1 MNRSKN
7 IFLVLILNLL
17 MSLFV
22 VYLNPRFDI
31 LTLIGFLLINII
43 LFIVISKIEKKKE
56 KVLEDKINNIFN
68 LLHSLDI
75 DSDNYEI
82 IDDEFGKLR
91 DEIIKIILENKRIAE
106 NAEKNKEI
114 LREYTED
121 IAHQIKTPL
130 TGSLLL
136 LDLLED
142 EKNESVK
149 EYISRLRDNL
159 LRLHYLS
166 DILLKLAALDSGT
179 IEMVKDR
186 ISARELIEDIIR
198 KLKDYFINDNIE
210 IPLYGDD
217 FYLICD
223 KKWTY
228 EALFNVMKNGIEAT
242 EDRHIEIHLKET
254 NLYKSIFVEDFSKGL
269 DREMLEKVFK
279 RFYKLDPN
287 SKGYGIGLPM
297 AKSVMERQN
306 GELLYHKGKKSN
318 SFELR
323 FYNWFNYGCVNKAQS
338 FFLVTF
344 QSLKSNIIQER

>member
-1 MNRSKN
+1 MNKKTL
-7 IFLVLILNLL
+7 LVLILNLL

-31 LTLIGFLLINII
+31 LTLIGFLVINII

-56 KVLEDKINNIFN
+56 KVLEDKINNIFK

-82 IDDEFGKLR
+82 IDDEFGKLK

-142 EKNESVK
+142 EEDESAK

-159 LRLHYLS
+159 LRLYNLS

-186 ISARELIEDIIR
+186 ISAKELIEDIIR
-198 KLKDYFINDNIE
+198 NLKDYFINDNIE
-210 IPLYGDD
+210 IRLDGDD

-228 EALFNVMKNGIEAT
+228 EAAFNVMKNGLEAT

-306 GELLYHKGKKSN
+306 GELLYHRGKKSN
-318 SFELR
+318 AFELR
-323 FYNWFNYGCVNKAQS
+323 FYN
-338 FFLVTF
+338 
-344 QSLKSNIIQER
+344 

>member
-1 MNRSKN
+1 MSKN
-7 IFLVLILNLL
+7 KNILLVLILNLI
-17 MSLFV
+17 MSLFA

-31 LTLIGFLLINII
+31 LTLIGFLVINII

-56 KVLEDKINNIFN
+56 KALEDKINNIFN
-68 LLHSLDI
+68 ILHLLDI

-91 DEIIKIILENKRIAE
+91 DEIIKIIIENKRIAE

-142 EKNESVK
+142 EEDESVK
-149 EYISRLRDNL
+149 EYISRLSDNL
-159 LRLHYLS
+159 FRLYNLS

-179 IEMVKDR
+179 IEMAKDR
-186 ISARELIEDIIR
+186 ISARELIEDIIQ
-198 KLKDYFINDNIE
+198 KLKDYFINDKIE
-210 IPLYGDD
+210 ISLYGDD
-217 FYLICD
+217 FNLICD

-228 EALFNVMKNGIEAT
+228 EAAFNVMKNGLEAT

-254 NLYKSIFVEDFSKGL
+254 NLYKSILVEDFSGGL
-269 DREMLEKVFK
+269 DREMLEKVFR
-279 RFYKLDPN
+279 RFYKADPN

-297 AKSVMERQN
+297 AKSVMEKQN

-318 SFELR
+318 AFELR
-323 FYNWFNYGCVNKAQS
+323 FYN
-338 FFLVTF
+338 
-344 QSLKSNIIQER
+344 

>member
-1 MNRSKN
+1 MTFWNKYKN
-7 IFLVLILNLL
+7 FLWVILLNLLLCLVLIYI
-17 MSLFV
+17 S
-22 VYLNPRFDI
+22 PRFDVI
-31 LTLIGFLLINII
+31 TLIGLISINII
-43 LFIVISKIEKKKE
+43 LLTVLIKGEKKKE
-56 KVLEDKINNIFN
+56 KILEDKINSIFL

-75 DSDNYEI
+75 DLDTYEVE
-82 IDDEFGKLR
+82 DDEFGKLR
-91 DEIIKIILENKRIAE
+91 DEIIKIILENKRIAA
-106 NAEKNKEI
+106 NAEKNKDI

-142 EKNESVK
+142 EEDESAK
-149 EYISRLRDNL
+149 EYIYRLRDNL
-159 LRLHYLS
+159 LRLYNLS

-179 IEMVKDR
+179 IEMAKDS
-186 ISARELIEDIIR
+186 ISARELIEDIVR
-198 KLKDYFINDNIE
+198 NLKDYFINDNIE
-210 IPLYGDD
+210 IPLYGND

-242 EDRHIEIHLKET
+242 GGRQIEIQFKET

-323 FYNWFNYGCVNKAQS
+323 FYNWFNYGCVNKKHS
-338 FFLVTF
+338 LFF
-344 QSLKSNIIQER
+344 

>member
-1 MNRSKN
+1 MNKSKN
-7 IFLVLILNLL
+7 ILLALILNVV

-22 VYLNPRFDI
+22 IYLNPRFDI
-31 LTLIGFLLINII
+31 LTLIGFIVINII
-43 LFIVISKIEKKKE
+43 LFLIIRKIENKKE
-56 KVLEDKINNIFN
+56 KELEDKINNTFI

-91 DEIIKIILENKRIAE
+91 DEIIKIIIENKRIAE
-106 NAEKNKEI
+106 NAEKNKET

-142 EKNESVK
+142 EEDESVK

-159 LRLHYLS
+159 LRLYNLS
-166 DILLKLAALDSGT
+166 DILLKLAAIDSGT
-179 IEMVKDR
+179 IQMTRDR
-186 ISARELIEDIIR
+186 VSARDLIEDSIR
-198 KLKDYFINDNIE
+198 NLKDYFINDPIE

-217 FYLICD
+217 FDLICD

-228 EALFNVMKNGIEAT
+228 EALFNVMKNGLEAT
-242 EDRHIEIHLKET
+242 EGRQIEIQLKET

-269 DREMLEKVFK
+269 NHEMLEKVFK

-318 SFELR
+318 AFELR

-344 QSLKSNIIQER
+344 QSLKSNII

>member
-1 MNRSKN
+1 MRKN
-7 IFLVLILNLL
+7 KRILHIIILNLL
-17 MSLFV
+17 MSLFA

-43 LFIVISKIEKKKE
+43 LFLIIRKFEKKKE
-56 KVLEDKINNIFN
+56 IELEDKINNIFI
-68 LLHSLDI
+68 LLHLLDI

-91 DEIIKIILENKRIAE
+91 DEIIKIIIENKRIAE

-142 EKNESVK
+142 EEDESVK

-159 LRLHYLS
+159 LRLYNLS

-179 IEMVKDR
+179 IEMAKDS

-198 KLKDYFINDNIE
+198 NLKDYFINNNIE
-210 IPLYGDD
+210 ISLYGDD
-217 FYLICD
+217 FNLICD

-242 EDRHIEIHLKET
+242 EGRQIEIQLKET

-269 DREMLEKVFK
+269 DHEMLEKVFR
-279 RFYKLDPN
+279 RFYKADPN

-318 SFELR
+318 AFELR
-323 FYNWFNYGCVNKAQS
+323 FYN
-338 FFLVTF
+338 
-344 QSLKSNIIQER
+344 

>member
-1 MNRSKN
+1 MTKSKS
-7 IFLVLILNLL
+7 ILLVFILNLL

-22 VYLNPRFDI
+22 IYLNPRFDI
-31 LTLIGFLLINII
+31 LTLIGFLVINVI
-43 LFIVISKIEKKKE
+43 LFIVTSKIEKEKE
-56 KVLEDKINNIFN
+56 KVLEDKINNIFR

-75 DSDNYEI
+75 NSDNYEI

-91 DEIIKIILENKRIAE
+91 DEIIKIIIENKRIAE
-106 NAEKNKEI
+106 NAEKNKET

-142 EKNESVK
+142 EEDELSE
-149 EYISRLRDNL
+149 EYIDRLKDNL
-159 LRLHYLS
+159 LRLHNLS

-179 IEMVKDR
+179 IEMAKDS
-186 ISARELIEDIIR
+186 ISARELIEDIIQN
-198 KLKDYFINDNIE
+198 LKDYFINDNVE
-210 IPLYGDD
+210 ILLDGDD
-217 FYLICD
+217 FNLICD

-242 EDRHIEIHLKET
+242 EGRQIEIQLKET

-279 RFYKLDPN
+279 RFYKIDPN

-306 GELLYHKGKKSN
+306 GELLYNRGKKSN
-318 SFELR
+318 AFELR
-323 FYNWFNYGCVNKAQS
+323 FYN
-338 FFLVTF
+338 
-344 QSLKSNIIQER
+344 

>member
-1 MNRSKN
+1 MRKN
-7 IFLVLILNLL
+7 KRILLIIVLNLL

-43 LFIVISKIEKKKE
+43 LFLIIIKFEKKKE
-56 KVLEDKINNIFN
+56 IELEDKINNIFN
-68 LLHSLDI
+68 LLHSLDLN
-75 DSDNYEI
+75 SDNYEI

-142 EKNESVK
+142 EEDESVK

-159 LRLHYLS
+159 LRLYNLS
-166 DILLKLAALDSGT
+166 DILLKLAAIDSGT
-179 IEMVKDR
+179 IEMTRDR
-186 ISARELIEDIIR
+186 VSARDLIDDSIR
-198 KLKDYFINDNIE
+198 NLKDYFINDPIE
-210 IPLYGDD
+210 IPLYGND
-217 FYLICD
+217 FDLICD

-228 EALFNVMKNGIEAT
+228 EALFNVMKNGLEAT
-242 EDRHIEIHLKET
+242 EDRQIEIQLKGT
-254 NLYKSIFVEDFSKGL
+254 NLYKSIFVKDFSKGL

-279 RFYKLDPN
+279 RFYKMDPN

-318 SFELR
+318 AFELR

-344 QSLKSNIIQER
+344 QSLKSNII

>member
-1 MNRSKN
+1 MRKN
-7 IFLVLILNLL
+7 KRILLIIVLNLL

-43 LFIVISKIEKKKE
+43 LFLIIIKFEKKKE
-56 KVLEDKINNIFN
+56 IELEDKINNIFN
-68 LLHSLDI
+68 LLHSLDLN
-75 DSDNYEI
+75 SDNYEI

-142 EKNESVK
+142 EEDESVK

-159 LRLHYLS
+159 LRLYNLS
-166 DILLKLAALDSGT
+166 DILLKLAAIDSGT
-179 IEMVKDR
+179 IEMTRDR
-186 ISARELIEDIIR
+186 VSARDLIDDGIR
-198 KLKDYFINDNIE
+198 NLKDYFINAPIE

-228 EALFNVMKNGIEAT
+228 EALFNVMKNGLEAT
-242 EDRHIEIHLKET
+242 EDRQIEIQLKGT
-254 NLYKSIFVEDFSKGL
+254 NLYKSIFVKDFSKGL

-279 RFYKLDPN
+279 RFYKMDPN

-318 SFELR
+318 AFELR

-338 FFLVTF
+338 FFSSHFPVT
-344 QSLKSNIIQER
+344 

>member
-1 MNRSKN
+1 MSKN
-7 IFLVLILNLL
+7 KNILLVLILNLI

-31 LTLIGFLLINII
+31 LTLIGFLLINIV
-43 LFIVISKIEKKKE
+43 LFLIIRKFEKKKE
-56 KVLEDKINNIFN
+56 IDLEDKINNIFS

-91 DEIIKIILENKRIAE
+91 DEIIKIIIENKRIAE
-106 NAEKNKEI
+106 NAEKNKET
-114 LREYTED
+114 LKEYTED

-142 EKNESVK
+142 EDDDFNE
-149 EYISRLRDNL
+149 EYIERLRDNL
-159 LRLHYLS
+159 LRLHNLS
-166 DILLKLAALDSGT
+166 DILLKLASLDSGT
-179 IEMVKDR
+179 IQMTKDR
-186 ISARELIEDIIR
+186 ISARELIEDIIQ

-217 FYLICD
+217 FNLICD

-228 EALFNVMKNGIEAT
+228 EALFNVMKNGLEAT
-242 EDRHIEIHLKET
+242 KDRHIEIHLKET
-254 NLYKSIFVEDFSKGL
+254 NLYKSILVEDFSDGL
-269 DREMLEKVFK
+269 DRQMLEKVFR
-279 RFYKLDPN
+279 RFYKADPN

-297 AKSVMERQN
+297 AKSIMEIQN
-306 GELLYHKGKKSN
+306 GELLYHKGKKTN
-318 SFELR
+318 AFELR
-323 FYNWFNYGCVNKAQS
+323 FYN
-338 FFLVTF
+338 
-344 QSLKSNIIQER
+344 

>member
-1 MNRSKN
+1 MRKN
-7 IFLVLILNLL
+7 KRILLIIVLNLL

-31 LTLIGFLLINII
+31 LTLLGFLLINII
-43 LFIVISKIEKKKE
+43 LFLIIRKFEKKKE
-56 KVLEDKINNIFN
+56 IELEDKINNIFN
-68 LLHSLDI
+68 LLHSLDLN
-75 DSDNYEI
+75 SDNYEI

-142 EKNESVK
+142 EEDELVK

-159 LRLHYLS
+159 LRLYNLS
-166 DILLKLAALDSGT
+166 DILLKLAAIDSGT
-179 IEMVKDR
+179 IEMTRDR
-186 ISARELIEDIIR
+186 VSARDLIDDSIR
-198 KLKDYFINDNIE
+198 NLKDYFINDPIE
-210 IPLYGDD
+210 IPLYGND
-217 FYLICD
+217 FDLICD

-228 EALFNVMKNGIEAT
+228 EALFNVMKNGLEAT
-242 EDRHIEIHLKET
+242 EGRQIEIQLKET

-279 RFYKLDPN
+279 RFYKMDPN

-306 GELLYHKGKKSN
+306 GELLYHKWKKSN
-318 SFELR
+318 AFELR

-344 QSLKSNIIQER
+344 QSLKSNII

>member
-1 MNRSKN
+1 MNKNKN
-7 IFLVLILNLL
+7 ILLVLILNLL

-22 VYLNPRFDI
+22 IYLNPRFDI

-56 KVLEDKINNIFN
+56 KALEDKINNIFN
-68 LLHSLDI
+68 LLHLLDLN
-75 DSDNYEI
+75 SDNYEI

-142 EKNESVK
+142 EEDESVK

-159 LRLHYLS
+159 LRLYNLS
-166 DILLKLAALDSGT
+166 DILLKLAAIDSGT
-179 IEMVKDR
+179 IEMTRDR
-186 ISARELIEDIIR
+186 VSARDLIDDGIR
-198 KLKDYFINDNIE
+198 NLKDYFINAPIE

-228 EALFNVMKNGIEAT
+228 EALFNVMKNGLEAT
-242 EDRHIEIHLKET
+242 EDRQIEIQLKGT
-254 NLYKSIFVEDFSKGL
+254 NLYKSIFVKDFSKGL

-279 RFYKLDPN
+279 RFYKMDPN

-318 SFELR
+318 AFELR

-344 QSLKSNIIQER
+344 QSLKSNII

>member
-1 MNRSKN
+1 MNKNKN
-7 IFLVLILNLL
+7 ILLVLILNLI

-43 LFIVISKIEKKKE
+43 LFVVISKIENKKE
-56 KVLEDKINNIFN
+56 EALEDKINNVFN

-91 DEIIKIILENKRIAE
+91 DEIIKIIIENKRIAE

-114 LREYTED
+114 LKEYTED

-142 EKNESVK
+142 EEDESVK

-159 LRLHYLS
+159 LRLYNLS

-179 IEMVKDR
+179 IEMTKDR
-186 ISARELIEDIIR
+186 ISARELIEDIIQE
-198 KLKDYFINDNIE
+198 LKDYFINDNIE
-210 IPLYGDD
+210 ISLYGDD
-217 FYLICD
+217 FNLICD

-228 EALFNVMKNGIEAT
+228 EAAFNVMKNGIEAT

-254 NLYKSIFVEDFSKGL
+254 NLYKSILVEDFSNGL

-323 FYNWFNYGCVNKAQS
+323 FYN
-338 FFLVTF
+338 
-344 QSLKSNIIQER
+344 

>member
-1 MNRSKN
+1 MRKN
-7 IFLVLILNLL
+7 KRILLIIVLNLL

-31 LTLIGFLLINII
+31 LTLFGFLLINII
-43 LFIVISKIEKKKE
+43 LFVILRKIENKKE
-56 KVLEDKINNIFN
+56 KELEDKINNIFN

-142 EKNESVK
+142 EEDESVK
-149 EYISRLRDNL
+149 EYISRLRGNL
-159 LRLHYLS
+159 LRLYNLS

-179 IEMVKDR
+179 IEMTRDR
-186 ISARELIEDIIR
+186 ISARELIEDIIQ
-198 KLKDYFINDNIE
+198 KLKDYFINDNVE
-210 IPLYGDD
+210 IILDGDD
-217 FYLICD
+217 FALICD

-228 EALFNVMKNGIEAT
+228 EAAFNVMKNGLEAT

-254 NLYKSIFVEDFSKGL
+254 NLYKSILVEDFSDGL
-269 DREMLEKVFK
+269 DRQMLEKVFR
-279 RFYKLDPN
+279 RFYKANPN

-318 SFELR
+318 AFELR

-338 FFLVTF
+338 FFSSHFPVT
-344 QSLKSNIIQER
+344 

>member
-1 MNRSKN
+1 MRKN
-7 IFLVLILNLL
+7 KRILLIVVLNLF

-31 LTLIGFLLINII
+31 LTLFGFLLINII
-43 LFIVISKIEKKKE
+43 LFLIIRKIENKKE
-56 KVLEDKINNIFN
+56 IELEDKINNIFI
-68 LLHSLDI
+68 LLHSLDLN
-75 DSDNYEI
+75 SDNYEI

-142 EKNESVK
+142 EEDESVK

-159 LRLHYLS
+159 LRLYNLS

-179 IEMVKDR
+179 IEMTRDR
-186 ISARELIEDIIR
+186 VSVRDLIEDSIR
-198 KLKDYFINDNIE
+198 NLKDYFINDPIK

-217 FYLICD
+217 FELICD

-228 EALFNVMKNGIEAT
+228 EAAFNVMKNGLEAT

-254 NLYKSIFVEDFSKGL
+254 NLNKSILVEDFSNGL

-279 RFYKLDPN
+279 RFYKIDPN

-318 SFELR
+318 AFELR
-323 FYNWFNYGCVNKAQS
+323 FYN
-338 FFLVTF
+338 
-344 QSLKSNIIQER
+344 

>member
-1 MNRSKN
+1 MSENKN
-7 IFLVLILNLL
+7 ILLVLILNFI
-17 MSLFV
+17 MSMFV

-31 LTLIGFLLINII
+31 LTLIGFLAINII
-43 LFIVISKIEKKKE
+43 LFIVISKIEKEKE
-56 KVLEDKINNIFN
+56 KALEDKINNIFS

-91 DEIIKIILENKRIAE
+91 DEIIKIIIENKRIAE
-106 NAEKNKEI
+106 NAEKNKET

-142 EKNESVK
+142 EDKNSSE
-149 EYISRLRDNL
+149 EYIERLRDNL
-159 LRLHYLS
+159 IRLHNLS

-179 IEMVKDR
+179 IKMAKDR
-186 ISARELIEDIIR
+186 ISARELIEDIIQN
-198 KLKDYFINDNIE
+198 LKDYFINDNIE
-210 IPLYGDD
+210 ISLYGDD
-217 FYLICD
+217 FNLICD

-228 EALFNVMKNGIEAT
+228 EAAFNVMKNGIEAT
-242 EDRHIEIHLKET
+242 EGRHIEIQLKET
-254 NLYKSIFVEDFSKGL
+254 NLYKSIFVEDFSIGL

-318 SFELR
+318 AFELR
-323 FYNWFNYGCVNKAQS
+323 FYN
-338 FFLVTF
+338 
-344 QSLKSNIIQER
+344 

>member
-1 MNRSKN
+1 MRKN
-7 IFLVLILNLL
+7 KRILLIIVLNLL

-43 LFIVISKIEKKKE
+43 LFLIIIKFEKKKE
-56 KVLEDKINNIFN
+56 IELEDKINNIFN
-68 LLHSLDI
+68 LLHSLDLN
-75 DSDNYEI
+75 SDNYEI

-142 EKNESVK
+142 EEDESVK

-159 LRLHYLS
+159 LRLYNLS
-166 DILLKLAALDSGT
+166 DILLKLAAIDSGT
-179 IEMVKDR
+179 IEMTRDR
-186 ISARELIEDIIR
+186 VSARDLIDDGIR
-198 KLKDYFINDNIE
+198 NLKDYFINAPIE

-228 EALFNVMKNGIEAT
+228 EALFNVMKNGLEAT
-242 EDRHIEIHLKET
+242 EDRQIEIQLKGT
-254 NLYKSIFVEDFSKGL
+254 NLYKSIFVKDFSKGL

-279 RFYKLDPN
+279 RFYKMDPN

-318 SFELR
+318 AFELR
-323 FYNWFNYGCVNKAQS
+323 FYN
-338 FFLVTF
+338 
-344 QSLKSNIIQER
+344 

>member
-1 MNRSKN
+1 Q
-7 IFLVLILNLL
+7 
-17 MSLFV
+17 
-22 VYLNPRFDI
+22 
-31 LTLIGFLLINII
+31 
-43 LFIVISKIEKKKE
+43 
-56 KVLEDKINNIFN
+56 
-68 LLHSLDI
+68 LHSLDI
-75 DSDNYEI
+75 NSDNYEI

-91 DEIIKIILENKRIAE
+91 DEIIKIIIENKKIAE
-106 NAEKNKEI
+106 NAEKNKDT

-142 EKNESVK
+142 ENDNFSEEYE
-149 EYISRLRDNL
+149 EYIGRLRDNL
-159 LRLHYLS
+159 LRLHNLS

-179 IEMVKDR
+179 IEMTKDS
-186 ISARELIEDIIR
+186 ISARGLIEDIIQ
-198 KLKDYFINDNIE
+198 KLKDYFINDNVE
-210 IPLYGDD
+210 ISLYGND
-217 FYLICD
+217 FDLICD

-228 EALFNVMKNGIEAT
+228 EAAFNVMKNGLEAT

-254 NLYKSIFVEDFSKGL
+254 NLYKSILVEDFSDGL
-269 DREMLEKVFK
+269 DRKMLEKVFR

-323 FYNWFNYGCVNKAQS
+323 FYN
-338 FFLVTF
+338 
-344 QSLKSNIIQER
+344 

>member
-1 MNRSKN
+1 MNKNKN
-7 IFLVLILNLL
+7 ILLVLILNLL

-22 VYLNPRFDI
+22 IYLNPRFDV
-31 LTLIGFLLINII
+31 LTLIGLLLINII

-56 KVLEDKINNIFN
+56 KALEDKINNIFN
-68 LLHSLDI
+68 LLHSLDLN
-75 DSDNYEI
+75 SDNYEI

-91 DEIIKIILENKRIAE
+91 DEIIKIILESKRIAE

-142 EKNESVK
+142 EEDESVK

-159 LRLHYLS
+159 LRLYNLY

-179 IEMVKDR
+179 IEMTRDR
-186 ISARELIEDIIR
+186 VSARDLIDDSIR
-198 KLKDYFINDNIE
+198 DLKDYFINDPIE

-217 FYLICD
+217 FDLICD

-228 EALFNVMKNGIEAT
+228 EALFNVMKNGLEAT
-242 EDRHIEIHLKET
+242 EGRQTEIQLKET

-279 RFYKLDPN
+279 RFYKMDPN

-318 SFELR
+318 AFELR
-323 FYNWFNYGCVNKAQS
+323 FYN
-338 FFLVTF
+338 
-344 QSLKSNIIQER
+344 

>member
-1 MNRSKN
+1 MNKSKN
-7 IFLVLILNLL
+7 ILLALILNVV

-22 VYLNPRFDI
+22 IYLNPRFDI
-31 LTLIGFLLINII
+31 LTLIGFIVINII

-56 KVLEDKINNIFN
+56 EALEDKINSVFN

-75 DSDNYEI
+75 NSDNYEI
-82 IDDEFGKLR
+82 IDDEFGKIR
-91 DEIIKIILENKRIAE
+91 DEIIKIIIENKRIAE

-142 EKNESVK
+142 ENDNFSE

-159 LRLHYLS
+159 LRLHNLS

-179 IEMVKDR
+179 IEMTKDS
-186 ISARELIEDIIR
+186 ISARELIEDIIQN
-198 KLKDYFINDNIE
+198 LKDYFINDNVE

-217 FYLICD
+217 FNLICD

-228 EALFNVMKNGIEAT
+228 EAAFNVMKNGIEAT
-242 EDRHIEIHLKET
+242 EGKHIEIQLKET

-297 AKSVMERQN
+297 AKSVMESQN

-318 SFELR
+318 AFELR
-323 FYNWFNYGCVNKAQS
+323 FYN
-338 FFLVTF
+338 
-344 QSLKSNIIQER
+344 

>member
-1 MNRSKN
+1 MNKNKN
-7 IFLVLILNLL
+7 ILLVLILNLL

-22 VYLNPRFDI
+22 IYLNPRFDV
-31 LTLIGFLLINII
+31 LNLIGLLLINII
-43 LFIVISKIEKKKE
+43 LFVVISKIEKKKE
-56 KVLEDKINNIFN
+56 EVLEDKINNVFK

-75 DSDNYEI
+75 NSDNYEI

-91 DEIIKIILENKRIAE
+91 DEIIKVIIENKRIAE
-106 NAEKNKEI
+106 NAEKNKET

-142 EKNESVK
+142 EDDNFHE

-159 LRLHYLS
+159 LRLHNLS

-179 IEMVKDR
+179 IEMAKDR
-186 ISARELIEDIIR
+186 ISAQELIEDIIQ
-198 KLKDYFINDNIE
+198 KLKDYFIKDNIE
-210 IPLYGDD
+210 IPLYGED
-217 FYLICD
+217 FDLICD

-228 EALFNVMKNGIEAT
+228 EALFNVMKNGLEAT
-242 EDRHIEIHLKET
+242 KDRHIEIHLKET
-254 NLYKSIFVEDFSKGL
+254 NLYKSILVEDFSDGL
-269 DREMLEKVFK
+269 DRQMLEKVFR
-279 RFYKLDPN
+279 RFYKADPN

-318 SFELR
+318 AFELR
-323 FYNWFNYGCVNKAQS
+323 FYN
-338 FFLVTF
+338 
-344 QSLKSNIIQER
+344 

>member
-1 MNRSKN
+1 MRKN
-7 IFLVLILNLL
+7 KRILLIIVLNLL

-31 LTLIGFLLINII
+31 LTLFGFLLINII
-43 LFIVISKIEKKKE
+43 LFLIIRKFEKKKE
-56 KVLEDKINNIFN
+56 IELEDKINNIFN
-68 LLHSLDI
+68 LLHSLDLN
-75 DSDNYEI
+75 SDNYEI

-142 EKNESVK
+142 EEDESVK

-159 LRLHYLS
+159 LRLYNLS
-166 DILLKLAALDSGT
+166 DILLKLAAIDSGT
-179 IEMVKDR
+179 IEMTRDR
-186 ISARELIEDIIR
+186 VSARDLIDDSIR
-198 KLKDYFINDNIE
+198 NLKDYFINDPIE
-210 IPLYGDD
+210 IPLYGND
-217 FYLICD
+217 FDLICD

-228 EALFNVMKNGIEAT
+228 EALFNVMKNGLEAT
-242 EDRHIEIHLKET
+242 EGRHIEIQLKET

-279 RFYKLDPN
+279 RFYKMDPN

-318 SFELR
+318 AFELR
-323 FYNWFNYGCVNKAQS
+323 FYN
-338 FFLVTF
+338 
-344 QSLKSNIIQER
+344 

>member
-1 MNRSKN
+1 MNKHKN
-7 IFLVLILNLL
+7 ILLVLILNLI

-31 LTLIGFLLINII
+31 LTLIGFLVINII
-43 LFIVISKIEKKKE
+43 LFIIISKIEKEKE
-56 KVLEDKINNIFN
+56 KVLEDKINNILN

-75 DSDNYEI
+75 NSDNYEI

-91 DEIIKIILENKRIAE
+91 DEIIKIIIENKRIAE
-106 NAEKNKEI
+106 NAEKNKET

-142 EKNESVK
+142 EIDNVSE
-149 EYISRLRDNL
+149 EYIERLRDNL
-159 LRLHYLS
+159 LRLHNLS

-179 IEMVKDR
+179 IKMAKDR
-186 ISARELIEDIIR
+186 ISARELIEDTIR
-198 KLKDYFINDNIE
+198 NLQDYFINDNIE
-210 IPLYGDD
+210 IPLYGED

-242 EDRHIEIHLKET
+242 EGRHIEIQLKET

-318 SFELR
+318 AFELR
-323 FYNWFNYGCVNKAQS
+323 FYNWFNYGCVNKKHS
-338 FFLVTF
+338 LFF
-344 QSLKSNIIQER
+344 

>member
-1 MNRSKN
+1 MNKNKN
-7 IFLVLILNLL
+7 ILLVLILNLI
-17 MSLFV
+17 MSLLV
-22 VYLNPRFDI
+22 IYLNPRFDV

-56 KVLEDKINNIFN
+56 KAIEDKINSVFN

-75 DSDNYEI
+75 NSDNYEI

-91 DEIIKIILENKRIAE
+91 DEIIKIIIENKKIAE
-106 NAEKNKEI
+106 NAEKNKET

-142 EKNESVK
+142 EIDNVSE
-149 EYISRLRDNL
+149 EYIERLRDNL
-159 LRLHYLS
+159 LRLHNLS

-179 IEMVKDR
+179 IEMAKDR

-198 KLKDYFINDNIE
+198 NLKDYFINDNIE
-210 IPLYGDD
+210 IPLDGED

-228 EALFNVMKNGIEAT
+228 EAAFNVMKNGLEAT
-242 EDRHIEIHLKET
+242 EDRHIEIYLKET

-318 SFELR
+318 TFEMR
-323 FYNWFNYGCVNKAQS
+323 FYN
-338 FFLVTF
+338 
-344 QSLKSNIIQER
+344 

>member
-1 MNRSKN
+1 MNKKTL
-7 IFLVLILNLL
+7 LVLILNLL

-56 KVLEDKINNIFN
+56 KALEDKINNIFN

-142 EKNESVK
+142 EEDESVK

-159 LRLHYLS
+159 IRLYNLS

-179 IEMVKDR
+179 IEMTRDR
-186 ISARELIEDIIR
+186 VSASDLIEDSIR
-198 KLKDYFINDNIE
+198 NLKDYFINDPIE
-210 IPLYGDD
+210 IPLYGED
-217 FYLICD
+217 FYIICD

-242 EDRHIEIHLKET
+242 EGRQIEIHLKET

-279 RFYKLDPN
+279 RFYKLNPN

-306 GELLYHKGKKSN
+306 GELLYNRGKKSN
-318 SFELR
+318 AFELR

-344 QSLKSNIIQER
+344 QSLKSNII

>member
-1 MNRSKN
+1 MNKNKN
-7 IFLVLILNLL
+7 ILLVLILNLI
-17 MSLFV
+17 MSLLV
-22 VYLNPRFDI
+22 IYLNPRFDI
-31 LTLIGFLLINII
+31 LSLIGFLIINII

-56 KVLEDKINNIFN
+56 KAFEDKINNIFN

-75 DSDNYEI
+75 NSDNYEI

-91 DEIIKIILENKRIAE
+91 DEIIKIIIENKRIAE

-142 EKNESVK
+142 EIDNFSE
-149 EYISRLRDNL
+149 EYIERLRDNL
-159 LRLHYLS
+159 IRLHNLS
-166 DILLKLAALDSGT
+166 DILLKLASLDSGT
-179 IEMVKDR
+179 IEMAKDR
-186 ISARELIEDIIR
+186 ISARELIEDIIQ

-210 IPLYGDD
+210 IYLYGDD

-242 EDRHIEIHLKET
+242 EGKHIEIQLKET

-269 DREMLEKVFK
+269 DREMLEKVFR
-279 RFYKLDPN
+279 RFYKIDPN

-306 GELLYHKGKKSN
+306 GELLYHKEKKSN
-318 SFELR
+318 AFEMR
-323 FYNWFNYGCVNKAQS
+323 FYN
-338 FFLVTF
+338 
-344 QSLKSNIIQER
+344 

>member
-1 MNRSKN
+1 MNKNKN
-7 IFLVLILNLL
+7 ILLVLILNLI
-17 MSLFV
+17 MSLLV
-22 VYLNPRFDI
+22 IYLNPRFDV

-56 KVLEDKINNIFN
+56 KALEDKINNILN

-75 DSDNYEI
+75 NSDNYEI

-91 DEIIKIILENKRIAE
+91 DEIIKIIIENKRIAE
-106 NAEKNKEI
+106 NAEKNKET

-142 EKNESVK
+142 EIDNVSE
-149 EYISRLRDNL
+149 EYIERLRDNL
-159 LRLHYLS
+159 LRLHNLS

-179 IEMVKDR
+179 IEMAKDS

-198 KLKDYFINDNIE
+198 NLKDYFINDDIE
-210 IPLYGDD
+210 IPLDGED

-228 EALFNVMKNGIEAT
+228 EAAFNVMKNGLEAT

-254 NLYKSIFVEDFSKGL
+254 NLYKSILVEDFSKGL
-269 DREMLEKVFK
+269 GREMLEKVFR

-318 SFELR
+318 SFEMR
-323 FYNWFNYGCVNKAQS
+323 FYN
-338 FFLVTF
+338 
-344 QSLKSNIIQER
+344 

>member
-1 MNRSKN
+1 MNKSKN
-7 IFLVLILNLL
+7 ILFALILNIL

-43 LFIVISKIEKKKE
+43 LFLIIRKFEKKKE
-56 KVLEDKINNIFN
+56 IDLEDKINNIFS

-75 DSDNYEI
+75 NSDNYEI

-91 DEIIKIILENKRIAE
+91 DEIIKIIIENKKIAE
-106 NAEKNKEI
+106 NAENNKET
-114 LREYTED
+114 LKKYTED

-142 EKNESVK
+142 EDDNFSE
-149 EYISRLRDNL
+149 EYIERLRDNL
-159 LRLHYLS
+159 IRLHNLS

-179 IEMVKDR
+179 IEMTKDR
-186 ISARELIEDIIR
+186 ISAQELIEDIAQ

-210 IPLYGDD
+210 IPFYGDD
-217 FYLICD
+217 FNLICD

-228 EALFNVMKNGIEAT
+228 EAAFNVMKNGLEAT

-254 NLYKSIFVEDFSKGL
+254 NLYKSILVEDFSDGL
-269 DREMLEKVFK
+269 DREMLEKVFR
-279 RFYKLDPN
+279 RFYKANPN

-318 SFELR
+318 AFELR
-323 FYNWFNYGCVNKAQS
+323 FYN
-338 FFLVTF
+338 
-344 QSLKSNIIQER
+344 

>member
-1 MNRSKN
+1 MRKN
-7 IFLVLILNLL
+7 KRILLIIVLNLL

-43 LFIVISKIEKKKE
+43 LFLIIIKFEKKKE
-56 KVLEDKINNIFN
+56 IELEDKINNIFN
-68 LLHSLDI
+68 LLHSLDLN
-75 DSDNYEI
+75 SDNYEI

-142 EKNESVK
+142 EEDESVK

-159 LRLHYLS
+159 LRLYNLS
-166 DILLKLAALDSGT
+166 DILLKLAAIDSGT
-179 IEMVKDR
+179 IEMTRDR
-186 ISARELIEDIIR
+186 VSARDLIDDGIR
-198 KLKDYFINDNIE
+198 NLKDYFINAPIE

-228 EALFNVMKNGIEAT
+228 EALFNVMKNGLEAT
-242 EDRHIEIHLKET
+242 EDRQIEIQLKGT
-254 NLYKSIFVEDFSKGL
+254 NLYKSIFVKDFSKGL

-279 RFYKLDPN
+279 RFYKIDPN

-318 SFELR
+318 AFELR
-323 FYNWFNYGCVNKAQS
+323 FYN
-338 FFLVTF
+338 
-344 QSLKSNIIQER
+344 

>member
-1 MNRSKN
+1 MDRNKN
-7 IFLVLILNLL
+7 ILLVLILNLL
-17 MSLFV
+17 MSLLV
-22 VYLNPRFDI
+22 IYLSPRFDI
-31 LTLIGFLLINII
+31 LTLLGFLLINII

-56 KVLEDKINNIFN
+56 KTLEDKINNIFS

-91 DEIIKIILENKRIAE
+91 DEIIKIIIENKRIAE

-142 EKNESVK
+142 EEDESTK

-159 LRLHYLS
+159 LRLYNLS

-179 IEMVKDR
+179 IEMTKDR
-186 ISARELIEDIIR
+186 ISARGLIEDIIQ
-198 KLKDYFINDNIE
+198 KLKDYFINDNVE

-217 FYLICD
+217 FYFICD

-228 EALFNVMKNGIEAT
+228 EAAFNVMKNGIEAT
-242 EDRHIEIHLKET
+242 EGRHIEIQLKET

-323 FYNWFNYGCVNKAQS
+323 FYN
-338 FFLVTF
+338 
-344 QSLKSNIIQER
+344 

>member
-1 MNRSKN
+1 MRKN
-7 IFLVLILNLL
+7 KRISLIIALNLS

-31 LTLIGFLLINII
+31 LTLLGFLLINII
-43 LFIVISKIEKKKE
+43 LFLIIRKFEKKKE
-56 KVLEDKINNIFN
+56 IELEDKVNNIFN

-91 DEIIKIILENKRIAE
+91 DEIIKIIIENKRIAE

-136 LDLLED
+136 IDLLED
-142 EKNESVK
+142 EEDESVK

-159 LRLHYLS
+159 LRLYNLS

-179 IEMVKDR
+179 IEMTKDR
-186 ISARELIEDIIR
+186 LSARGLIEDIIQN
-198 KLKDYFINDNIE
+198 LKNYFINDNIE
-210 IPLYGDD
+210 IPLYGED

-228 EALFNVMKNGIEAT
+228 EALFNVMKNGLEAT
-242 EDRHIEIHLKET
+242 EGRHIEIQLKET
-254 NLYKSIFVEDFSKGL
+254 NLYKSIFVEDFSDGL
-269 DREMLEKVFK
+269 DRQMLEKVFK

-306 GELLYHKGKKSN
+306 GELLYRKGKKSN
-318 SFELR
+318 AFELR
-323 FYNWFNYGCVNKAQS
+323 FYN
-338 FFLVTF
+338 
-344 QSLKSNIIQER
+344 

>member
-1 MNRSKN
+1 MRKN
-7 IFLVLILNLL
+7 KTILLIIVLNLL

-31 LTLIGFLLINII
+31 LTLFGFLLINII
-43 LFIVISKIEKKKE
+43 LFLIIRKFEKKKE
-56 KVLEDKINNIFN
+56 IELEDKINNIFN

-142 EKNESVK
+142 EEDESVK

-159 LRLHYLS
+159 LRLHNLS

-179 IEMVKDR
+179 IEMAKDR
-186 ISARELIEDIIR
+186 ISARELIEDTIR
-198 KLKDYFINDNIE
+198 NLQDYFINDNIE

-217 FYLICD
+217 FDLICD

-254 NLYKSIFVEDFSKGL
+254 NLYKSILVEDFSDGL
-269 DREMLEKVFK
+269 DRQMLEKVFR
-279 RFYKLDPN
+279 RFYKANPN

-318 SFELR
+318 AFELR
-323 FYNWFNYGCVNKAQS
+323 FYN
-338 FFLVTF
+338 
-344 QSLKSNIIQER
+344 

>member
-1 MNRSKN
+1 MNKNKN
-7 IFLVLILNLL
+7 ILLVLILNLI

-56 KVLEDKINNIFN
+56 KALEDKINNIFS

-91 DEIIKIILENKRIAE
+91 DEIIKIIIENKRIAE
-106 NAEKNKEI
+106 NAEKNKET
-114 LREYTED
+114 LKKYTED

-142 EKNESVK
+142 EDDNFSE
-149 EYISRLRDNL
+149 EYIERLRDNL
-159 LRLHYLS
+159 IRLHNLS

-179 IEMVKDR
+179 IEMTKDR
-186 ISARELIEDIIR
+186 ISARELIEDIIQ
-198 KLKDYFINDNIE
+198 KLKDYFINDNVE
-210 IPLYGDD
+210 IILDGDD
-217 FYLICD
+217 FALICD

-228 EALFNVMKNGIEAT
+228 EAAFNVMKNGLEAT

-254 NLYKSIFVEDFSKGL
+254 NLYKSILVEDFSDGL
-269 DREMLEKVFK
+269 DRKMLEKVFR
-279 RFYKLDPN
+279 RFYKANPN

-297 AKSVMERQN
+297 SKSVMERQN

-318 SFELR
+318 AFELR
-323 FYNWFNYGCVNKAQS
+323 FYN
-338 FFLVTF
+338 
-344 QSLKSNIIQER
+344 

>member
-1 MNRSKN
+1 MNKN
-7 IFLVLILNLL
+7 KSILLVFILNLL

-22 VYLNPRFDI
+22 IYLNPRFDI
-31 LTLIGFLLINII
+31 LTLIGFLVINVI
-43 LFIVISKIEKKKE
+43 LFIVISKIEKEKE
-56 KVLEDKINNIFN
+56 KVLEDKINNIFR

-75 DSDNYEI
+75 NSDNYEI

-91 DEIIKIILENKRIAE
+91 DEIIKIIIENKRIAE
-106 NAEKNKEI
+106 NAEKNKET

-142 EKNESVK
+142 EEDELSE
-149 EYISRLRDNL
+149 EYIDRLKDNL
-159 LRLHYLS
+159 LRLHNLS

-179 IEMVKDR
+179 IEMAKDS
-186 ISARELIEDIIR
+186 ISAQELIEDIIR
-198 KLKDYFINDNIE
+198 KLKNYFISDTIE
-210 IPLYGDD
+210 IPIYGDD
-217 FYLICD
+217 FDLICD

-242 EDRHIEIHLKET
+242 EDRHIEIYLKET
-254 NLYKSIFVEDFSKGL
+254 NLYKGILVEDFSNGL
-269 DREMLEKVFK
+269 DRQMLEKVFR
-279 RFYKLDPN
+279 RFYKADPN

-318 SFELR
+318 AFELR
-323 FYNWFNYGCVNKAQS
+323 FYN
-338 FFLVTF
+338 
-344 QSLKSNIIQER
+344 

>member
-1 MNRSKN
+1 MSKN
-7 IFLVLILNLL
+7 KNILLVLILNLL
-17 MSLFV
+17 MSLLV
-22 VYLNPRFDI
+22 IYLNPRFDI
-31 LTLIGFLLINII
+31 LTLIGFLVINII
-43 LFIVISKIEKKKE
+43 LFIVISKIEKEKE
-56 KVLEDKINNIFN
+56 KALEDKINSVFN

-75 DSDNYEI
+75 NSDNYEI
-82 IDDEFGKLR
+82 IEDEFGKLR
-91 DEIIKIILENKRIAE
+91 DEIIKIIIENKKIAE

-142 EKNESVK
+142 EEDESVK

-159 LRLHYLS
+159 LRLYNLS
-166 DILLKLAALDSGT
+166 DILLKLAAIDSGT
-179 IEMVKDR
+179 IEMTRDR
-186 ISARELIEDIIR
+186 VSARDLIDDGIR
-198 KLKDYFINDNIE
+198 NLKDYFINAPIE

-228 EALFNVMKNGIEAT
+228 EALFNVMKNGLEAT
-242 EDRHIEIHLKET
+242 EDRQIEIQLKGT
-254 NLYKSIFVEDFSKGL
+254 NLYKSIFVKDFSKGL

-279 RFYKLDPN
+279 RFYKMDPN

-318 SFELR
+318 AFELR
-323 FYNWFNYGCVNKAQS
+323 FYN
-338 FFLVTF
+338 
-344 QSLKSNIIQER
+344 

>member
-1 MNRSKN
+1 MNKNKN
-7 IFLVLILNLL
+7 ILLVLILNLI
-17 MSLFV
+17 MSLLV
-22 VYLNPRFDI
+22 IYLNPRFDI
-31 LTLIGFLLINII
+31 LTLIGFLVINII

-56 KVLEDKINNIFN
+56 KAIEDKINSVFN

-75 DSDNYEI
+75 NSDNYEI

-91 DEIIKIILENKRIAE
+91 DEIIKIIIENKKIAE
-106 NAEKNKEI
+106 NAEKNKET

-142 EKNESVK
+142 EIDNVSE
-149 EYISRLRDNL
+149 EYIERLRDNL
-159 LRLHYLS
+159 LRLHNLS

-179 IEMVKDR
+179 IEMAKDR

-198 KLKDYFINDNIE
+198 NLKDYFINDNIE
-210 IPLYGDD
+210 IPLDGED

-228 EALFNVMKNGIEAT
+228 EAAFNVMKNGLEAT
-242 EDRHIEIHLKET
+242 EDRHIEIYLKET

-318 SFELR
+318 AFELR
-323 FYNWFNYGCVNKAQS
+323 FYN
-338 FFLVTF
+338 
-344 QSLKSNIIQER
+344 

>member
-1 MNRSKN
+1 MRKN
-7 IFLVLILNLL
+7 KRILLIIVLNLL

-31 LTLIGFLLINII
+31 LTFLGFLLINII
-43 LFIVISKIEKKKE
+43 LFLIIRKFEKKKE
-56 KVLEDKINNIFN
+56 IELEDKINNIFN
-68 LLHSLDI
+68 LLHSLDLN
-75 DSDNYEI
+75 SDNYEI

-142 EKNESVK
+142 EEDESVK

-159 LRLHYLS
+159 LRLYNLS
-166 DILLKLAALDSGT
+166 DILLKLAAIDSGT
-179 IEMVKDR
+179 IEMTRDR
-186 ISARELIEDIIR
+186 VSARDLIDDGIR
-198 KLKDYFINDNIE
+198 NLKDYFINAPIE

-228 EALFNVMKNGIEAT
+228 EALFNVMKNGLEAT
-242 EDRHIEIHLKET
+242 EGRQIEIQLKET

-279 RFYKLDPN
+279 RFYKMDPN

-318 SFELR
+318 AFELR

-344 QSLKSNIIQER
+344 QSLKSNII

>member
-1 MNRSKN
+1 MNKNKN
-7 IFLVLILNLL
+7 ILLVLILNLI

-56 KVLEDKINNIFN
+56 KALEDKINNIFK

-91 DEIIKIILENKRIAE
+91 DEIIKIIIENKRIAE
-106 NAEKNKEI
+106 NAEKNKET

-142 EKNESVK
+142 EIDNVSE
-149 EYISRLRDNL
+149 EYIERLRDNL
-159 LRLHYLS
+159 LRLHNLS

-179 IEMVKDR
+179 IKMAKDR
-186 ISARELIEDIIR
+186 ISARELIEDTIR
-198 KLKDYFINDNIE
+198 NLQDYFISDTIE
-210 IPLYGDD
+210 IPIYGED
-217 FYLICD
+217 YGLVCD

-242 EDRHIEIHLKET
+242 EDRHIEIYLKET
-254 NLYKSIFVEDFSKGL
+254 NLYKSILVEDFSNGL
-269 DREMLEKVFK
+269 DRQMLEKVFR

-318 SFELR
+318 SFEMR
-323 FYNWFNYGCVNKAQS
+323 FYN
-338 FFLVTF
+338 
-344 QSLKSNIIQER
+344 